1 MSSLLKSRKNGVF
14 PVRSIQPDLLTEEN
28 EHLERSISNVA
39 SAIADPSRVSILCA
53 LMDGKAWT
61 ATELSTVAGVTP
73 STASAHLAKLLNSQL
88 ITYLSQGRHRYY
100 RLAGTDIAA
109 LIETLMGVSMKMK
122 SQHPTTTPITLRK
135 ARTCYNH
142 LAGEIAVKIYQSMQ
156 KRGWILI
163 EENKLSTFGIDGF
176 KQLGIKLPIKT
187 TKKMVCEC
195 LDWSERSMHL
205 SGVAGAELLKIFE
218 QNGWINRIKGYR
230 EVSFTS
236 TGKKALKRYFE
247 IDIT

>member
-1 MSSLLKSRKNGVF
+1 M
-14 PVRSIQPDLLTEEN
+14 RSIQPDLLTEEN

-109 LIETLMGVSMKMK
+109 LIETLMGF
-122 SQHPTTTPITLRK
+122 Q
-135 ARTCYNH
+135 
-142 LAGEIAVKIYQSMQ
+142 
-156 KRGWILI
+156 
-163 EENKLSTFGIDGF
+163 
-176 KQLGIKLPIKT
+176 
-187 TKKMVCEC
+187 
-195 LDWSERSMHL
+195 
-205 SGVAGAELLKIFE
+205 
-218 QNGWINRIKGYR
+218 
-230 EVSFTS
+230 
-236 TGKKALKRYFE
+236 
-247 IDIT
+247 